1 MRLLKNSIFCF
12 LSASVL
18 VSCGK
23 LGKNKS
29 SWNKKD
35 GKSDVTGWHYNDKDQ
50 GGYYV
55 AKAKDIKTGPG
66 LVFVQGGTFTM
77 GATQEDV
84 MGDWNNIPRRITINS
99 FFIDKTEVANVH
111 YREYIH
117 WIENVF
123 SDPQYQAVV
132 DGAKPDT
139 LVWRTQLAYNEPY
152 VEYYFRHP
160 SYNYYPVV
168 GITWRQAH
176 DFCIWRTDRVNELAL
191 IGSGYQNK
199 NLIKQEMNGGGQ
211 DNFNTRSY
219 LMGEYEGVPGKPKKN
234 NPLKDAQGRPRTK
247 VSFEDGILLA
257 DYRLPTEAE
266 WEYAALGL
274 VSENPAP
281 RKSEKKRGEELIA
294 NKQIYAWKNDGY
306 DNLRATKKGAMQG
319 AMLANFKRGNG
330 DYMGTAGGLNDRSA
344 IPASVTSFYPNGFGL
359 YNMSGNVSEWV
370 SDVYRPLTSM
380 DMDDMNPY
388 RGNVFTKVDL
398 SGGEGNLRDSL
409 GRIKYTPENDS
420 DLSVRRNYQHSYA
433 INYLDGDSLSRSSYG
448 FGISTLVSDK
458 SRVIKGGSWMDMPYW
473 LSPGARRF
481 MEEDQSSSTIGFR
494 CAMSHFGPT
503 EGTSSKL
510 QNGNFFPS
518 RRQKR

>member
-1 MRLLKNSIFCF
+1 MMRLLKNSIFCF

-168 GITWRQAH
+168 GVTWRQAH

-199 NLIKQEMNGGGQ
+199 NLIKQE
-211 DNFNTRSY
+211 
-219 LMGEYEGVPGKPKKN
+219 
-234 NPLKDAQGRPRTK
+234 
-247 VSFEDGILLA
+247 
-257 DYRLPTEAE
+257 
-266 WEYAALGL
+266 
-274 VSENPAP
+274 
-281 RKSEKKRGEELIA
+281 
-294 NKQIYAWKNDGY
+294 
-306 DNLRATKKGAMQG
+306 
-319 AMLANFKRGNG
+319 
-330 DYMGTAGGLNDRSA
+330 
-344 IPASVTSFYPNGFGL
+344 
-359 YNMSGNVSEWV
+359 
-370 SDVYRPLTSM
+370 
-380 DMDDMNPY
+380 
-388 RGNVFTKVDL
+388 
-398 SGGEGNLRDSL
+398 
-409 GRIKYTPENDS
+409 
-420 DLSVRRNYQHSYA
+420 
-433 INYLDGDSLSRSSYG
+433 
-448 FGISTLVSDK
+448 
-458 SRVIKGGSWMDMPYW
+458 
-473 LSPGARRF
+473 
-481 MEEDQSSSTIGFR
+481 
-494 CAMSHFGPT
+494 
-503 EGTSSKL
+503 
-510 QNGNFFPS
+510 
-518 RRQKR
+518 